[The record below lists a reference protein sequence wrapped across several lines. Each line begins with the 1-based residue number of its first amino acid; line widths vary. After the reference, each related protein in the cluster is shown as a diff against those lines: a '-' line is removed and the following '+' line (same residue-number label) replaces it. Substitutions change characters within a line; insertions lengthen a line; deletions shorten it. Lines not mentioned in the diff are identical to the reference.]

1 MKLLRIK
8 DNSQQKKESFSQ
20 IRNLTGKIADK
31 TLEQLE
37 REGVFIF
44 PEIVRDTEDLTQ
56 DQMILQS
63 VNDTYRTSNVMGFL
77 GCGDERLIIE
87 SRFSRDGED
96 FFFQYLL
103 DRVLDFPNIVDMEA
117 DADHNNRLFN
127 FLLFLFPHYLKSA
140 MRKGL
145 FKKYIRR
152 RYNDGNVKGT
162 IDVARHIE
170 NNTPFVGNIAYS
182 QREFSYDNS
191 LMELVR
197 HTVEFIK
204 RKPYGNKLLVK
215 VKDEIKQVIDATPGY
230 EPYDRQKII
239 EQNKKNTVRHAY
251 FREYLALQRLC
262 LLILQNQ
269 KHQIG
274 AGSRQIYGILFD
286 GAWLWEEYINLLIGD
301 IFYHPMN
308 KGGKGAQR
316 LFEGN
321 VGLIYPDFISRNSEH
336 RMIADAKYKPINNI
350 GNRDYLQVLAY
361 MFRFDAK
368 TGYYLY
374 PEAGDLDDLRLRMNR
389 GSTYEQNV
397 GPRDDISITKHGL
410 KIPVNAPDYA
420 SFVAQMKWCERKF
433 VRVFISDTANE
444 ATEYLLQVHEFAFKW
459 HEKFNTKSINYID
472 LVDHYMADDCETLG
486 FEMDCGHA
494 FSEKYGTAAYDTE
507 ALQRIIGQITDISL
521 LGSAI
526 YSRWRYFNHWAYS
539 GSEILEP
546 ENRAWFT
553 IALCRLDELTNCQF
567 Q

>member
-1 MKLLRIK
+1 MKLLKIK

-37 REGVFIF
+37 REGVFVF
-44 PEIVRDTEDLTQ
+44 PEIVKDSEDLTQ

-63 VNDTYRTSNVMGFL
+63 VNDTYRTGNVMGFL

-87 SRFSRDGED
+87 SRFSWNDED
-96 FFFQYLL
+96 YFFQYLL
-103 DRVLDFPNIVDMEA
+103 DRVLDFPNIVNMET

-127 FLLFLFPHYLKSA
+127 FLMFLFPHYLQAA

-197 HTVEFIK
+197 HTIEFIK
-204 RKPYGNKLLVK
+204 RKPYANKLLVK
-215 VKDEIKQVIDATPGY
+215 VKDEIKLVIDATPGY

-239 EQNKKNTVRHAY
+239 DQNKKNTVRHAY
-251 FREYLALQRLC
+251 FKEYLALQRLC

-286 GAWLWEEYINLLIGD
+286 GAWLWEEYVNSLIGD

-316 LFEGN
+316 LFQGN
-321 VGLIYPDFISRNSEH
+321 VGLVYPDFISRNSER

-361 MFRFDAK
+361 MFRFDAR
-368 TGYYLY
+368 TGFYLY
-374 PEAGDLDDLRLRMNR
+374 PEAGSSDDLILRMNR
-389 GSTYEQNV
+389 GTTYEVNV
-397 GPRDDISITKHGL
+397 SPRDDITITKHGL
-410 KIPVNAPDYA
+410 KIPADAPDYN
-420 SFVAQMKWCERKF
+420 SFVKRMEIAEYE
-433 VRVFISDTANE
+433 FISI
-444 ATEYLLQVHEFAFKW
+444 FK
-459 HEKFNTKSINYID
+459 S
-472 LVDHYMADDCETLG
+472 
-486 FEMDCGHA
+486 
-494 FSEKYGTAAYDTE
+494 
-507 ALQRIIGQITDISL
+507 
-521 LGSAI
+521 
-526 YSRWRYFNHWAYS
+526 
-539 GSEILEP
+539 
-546 ENRAWFT
+546 
-553 IALCRLDELTNCQF
+553 
-567 Q
+567 